1 MRGFATTWAWYGEGF
16 TKGLVAPAFQRLP
29 AMPLLKLAAMAV
41 VTDELLRDTS
51 PDAER
56 VIIDELTRAQAVA
69 LDDAFVN
76 PSNLGQVDSNGQQVK
91 PASILSGAA
100 QVGGASPTVE
110 PTTIWNLHAQGN
122 SDPCLNG
129 RRV

>member
-1 MRGFATTWAWYGEGF
+1 
-16 TKGLVAPAFQRLP
+16 
-29 AMPLLKLAAMAV
+29 MPLLKLAAMAV

-69 LDDAFVN
+69 LDDALVN

-100 QVGGASPTVE
+100 QVGGASPTVDANDHLE
-110 PTTIWNLHAQGN
+110 SPRPGKFRSMSQREAGVRPQVCCPGCSRKCAKADCRERGN
-122 SDPCLNG
+122 AK
-129 RRV
+129 